1 MNQIEP
7 NTFKKIYGPI
17 RKKWLMFHLAD
28 ERYKFMFDPPPP
40 NEWIVLDCETTGL
53 SVTKD
58 EIISIG
64 AVKIVGNTLMT
75 SERLELL
82 VKPEKKISPES
93 VKIHRL
99 RELDVANGLDPEI
112 AMGKLMHFIGSRP
125 IVGYYLEFDLAMLNK
140 VIWRMLGLGLPQPK
154 IEVSALFYDY
164 KNSQLPINERNG
176 NIDLRFNTLMQDLN
190 LPVREAHDAIND
202 AVMTGM
208 AFIKLRQLL
217 SK

>member
-1 MNQIEP
+1 
-7 NTFKKIYGPI
+7 
-17 RKKWLMFHLAD
+17 
-28 ERYKFMFDPPPP
+28 
-40 NEWIVLDCETTGL
+40 
-53 SVTKD
+53 
-58 EIISIG
+58 
-64 AVKIVGNTLMT
+64 
-75 SERLELL
+75 
-82 VKPEKKISPES
+82 
-93 VKIHRL
+93 
-99 RELDVANGLDPEI
+99 
-112 AMGKLMHFIGSRP
+112 
-125 IVGYYLEFDLAMLNK
+125 
-140 VIWRMLGLGLPQPK
+140 MLGLGLPQPK

>member
-28 ERYKFMFDPPPP
+28 ERYKFMFDSPPP

-93 VKIHRL
+93 V
-99 RELDVANGLDPEI
+99 
-112 AMGKLMHFIGSRP
+112 
-125 IVGYYLEFDLAMLNK
+125 
-140 VIWRMLGLGLPQPK
+140 
-154 IEVSALFYDY
+154 
-164 KNSQLPINERNG
+164 
-176 NIDLRFNTLMQDLN
+176 
-190 LPVREAHDAIND
+190 
-202 AVMTGM
+202 
-208 AFIKLRQLL
+208 
-217 SK
+217 